1 MEIKLTSRQAEALIW
16 AIELTKSSYDG
27 WSNADKGAE
36 TVADLRD
43 LEAIIKKIYNAPF
56 KAAANA

>member
-1 MEIKLTSRQAEALIW
+1 MELKLTNRQAEALLW
-16 AIELTKSSYDG
+16 AIELTQSSYDG

-36 TVADLRD
+36 TVADLRI
-43 LEAIIKKIYNAPF
+43 LGTVYNKLNNTTD